1 MRISTGVVMDGIF
14 DGVTGVDE
22 TGMVREAGWKG
33 KGEITLAQGRPSQ

>member
-14 DGVTGVDE
+14 DGVDE